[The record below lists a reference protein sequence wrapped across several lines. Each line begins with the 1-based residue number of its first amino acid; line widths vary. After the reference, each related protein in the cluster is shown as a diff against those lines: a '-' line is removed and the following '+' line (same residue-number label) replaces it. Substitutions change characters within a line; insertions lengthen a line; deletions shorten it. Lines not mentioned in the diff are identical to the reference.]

1 MISSFRLSGKGLLN
15 LILFSVLFSSNLDAG
30 DDSLFTVNIPRVNGS
45 VKIDGFLDDAVWK
58 EAAKIKNFYTYR
70 PVDGQPA
77 EEQTAVLL
85 GYGSSSLYIAF
96 VCFDST
102 PYNIRS
108 TICNRDEIADD
119 DYIEIFLDTFNSGK
133 EAYLFS
139 FNPYGIQA
147 DGIYVDMGQID
158 YTPDYIHYSEGR
170 LFSKGYIVEAEI
182 PFKSL
187 RFPKNENMEWG
198 IMVGR
203 RIWHLDQDNIWPAV
217 SRNSTTFISQFG
229 KLIGFENISSGNNI
243 EILPE
248 FTATRFGEV
257 DYETGDFKEE
267 PIDYQLGVNLK
278 VGLLSDLTLDLA
290 YNPDFSQVE
299 ANPDLIDVN
308 RRFPLYYE
316 EKRPF
321 FLEGTTIFQTPLQAL
336 YTRRLV
342 NPFVAVK
349 LSGNLGHGYEIGLLG
364 DIDEYYGSEEYL
376 TEKALEFSQTDS
388 TFDDSTFFD
397 KYKNKKSFHTILR
410 LRKEIYDFSKIGAI
424 YTDVRLKDFFSRT
437 YGIDGDLLIAGD
449 YALTFQ
455 ALHSETKDLS
465 LSYKNDPAFYLDLFR
480 GSRTF
485 NFRLFYTDIFPDFE
499 MANGFLQRDPDYREI
514 GAQTWYDIRS
524 DNSFIYLIRP
534 TLYLTQMYDH
544 DPKEPIKSGR
554 KIESYISPSIKLM
567 TKGQISL
574 SGSYFRQFEDYLGY
588 GFDLNQYLVNI
599 SAQTLPWLFAFG
611 YFFWG
616 DGIYYDAI
624 YYDQE
629 PFLGYTHTINWGFE
643 FKPISNWATRLS
655 GNHYIFKGK
664 DKPLNTFV
672 SQDIMR
678 LRTVFQFTR
687 DIYLRII
694 LEQNNY
700 YKDLDV
706 NILAGWQ
713 PSPGTVIFL
722 GYNDYYSRDP
732 SLLNSL
738 GKTSLDYTR
747 FARGLFFKF
756 SYLIRL

>member
-1 MISSFRLSGKGLLN
+1 MIKAFRLSGKVLLSHFIFLLLFITN
-15 LILFSVLFSSNLDAG
+15 LYAG
-30 DDSLFTVNIPRVNGS
+30 DDSLFTVTIPRLNGS
-45 VKIDGFLDDAVWK
+45 IKIDGFLDDALWK
-58 EAAKIKNFYTYR
+58 EAATIKNFYTYR
-70 PVDGQPA
+70 PVDGQQA

-119 DYIEIFLDTFNSGK
+119 DYIELFLDTFNSGK

-147 DGIYVDMGQID
+147 DGIYIDMGQVD

-187 RFPKNENMEWG
+187 RFPKNDPMEWG

-203 RIWHLDQDNIWPAV
+203 RIWHLDQDNIWPAI

-229 KLIGFENISSGNNI
+229 KLNGLQNISSGNNI

-257 DYETGDFKEE
+257 DFEKGEFEEE
-267 PIDYQLGVNLK
+267 PVDYQMGINLK
-278 VGLLSDLTLDLA
+278 IGLLSDLTLDMA

-342 NPFVAVK
+342 NPLMAIK
-349 LSGNLGHGYEIGLLG
+349 LTGNLGRGYELGLLG
-364 DIDEYYGSEEYL
+364 NIDEYYGSDEFL
-376 TEKALEFSQTDS
+376 TERALEYSLVDS
-388 TFDDSTFFD
+388 TFDDSAFFD
-397 KYKNKKSFHTILR
+397 NYKNKKSFHTILR
-410 LRKEIYDFSKIGAI
+410 MRKEIYDYSKVGAI
-424 YTDVRLKDFFSRT
+424 YADVRLKESFNRT

-449 YALTFQ
+449 YSLTFQ
-455 ALHSETKDLS
+455 ALHSETNDLIG
-465 LSYKNDPAFYLDLFR
+465 SYKNDPAFNFSLFR
-480 GSRTF
+480 GSRSF
-485 NFRLFYTDIFPDFE
+485 NFQLFYTDIFPDFE
-499 MANGFLQRDPDYREI
+499 MANGFLQRDPDYREL
-514 GAQTWYDIRS
+514 GAQLWYDIRS
-524 DNSFIYLIRP
+524 DNSFVYLIRP

-544 DPKEPIKSGR
+544 DKKEPIRNGR
-554 KIESYISPSIKLM
+554 KIESYLSPSIQFM
-567 TKGQISL
+567 TKGQITL
-574 SGSYFRQFEDYLGY
+574 SGSYYRQFEDYVGY
-588 GFDLNQYLVNI
+588 GFDLDQYLVNI
-599 SAQTLPWLFAFG
+599 SSQTLPWLYAFG
-611 YFFWG
+611 SFFWG

-624 YYDQE
+624 YYNQE
-629 PFLGYTHTINWGFE
+629 PFLGYTHTINWGLE

-655 GNHYIFKGK
+655 GNHYVFKGTDSPQK
-664 DKPLNTFV
+664 TLV
-672 SQDIMR
+672 SQDILR

-713 PSPGTVIFL
+713 PSPGTVLFL
-722 GYNDYYSRDP
+722 GYNDYYTKDLT
-732 SLLNSL
+732 LLNSL
-738 GKTSLDYTR
+738 GKTNPDYTR